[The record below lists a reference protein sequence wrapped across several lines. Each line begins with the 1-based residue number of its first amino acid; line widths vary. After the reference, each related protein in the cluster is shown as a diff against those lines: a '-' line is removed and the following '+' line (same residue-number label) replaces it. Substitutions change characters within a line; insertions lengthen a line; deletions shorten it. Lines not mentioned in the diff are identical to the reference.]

1 MSVTINRALNLV
13 IPVELENGLTAYVH
27 STPVG
32 REVFEANF
40 MIMSKAFATLFGQGL
55 GVIAGP
61 RVAYLTLKKV
71 AEETGEW
78 SAVKASLVNEIVRLT
93 NVAMP
98 TEDKGFEHVPLHTLF
113 ERNTFDAEDR
123 ASIEGE
129 LIFFTLVARLN
140 KRDQA
145 TALMKAVGGLWG
157 SQITSLDFTAYL
169 ASLRTSIE
177 PETFA
182 PTPST
187 LSVPH

>member
-1 MSVTINRALNLV
+1 MSAVINHALNLV
-13 IPVELENGLTAYVH
+13 IPVELESGQTAYVH

-40 MIMSKAFATLFGQGL
+40 MVMSKAFAMLFGQGL

-78 SAVKASLVNEIVRLT
+78 PAVKASLVNEIVRLT

-98 TEDKGFEHVPLHTLF
+98 TDDKGYDHVPLHTLF

-145 TALMKAVGGLWG
+145 AAMMKAVGGLWG
-157 SQITSLDFTAYL
+157 SQTTSSAFTEYL

-177 PETFA
+177 VETSA
-182 PTPST
+182 PTSST
-187 LSVPH
+187 SSVPH